1 MNPNW
6 HYCGTC
12 GNTVVGNGD
21 LRVKHIDKLRIAD
34 VSVLSDIPSANTQI
48 WAYLVAWVA
57 VCGIQK
63 SDKAHPAPNRK
74 GFEAEVRDKEKKK
87 NNQ

>member
-1 MNPNW
+1 MIQLALLW
-6 HYCGTC
+6 YMW
-12 GNTVVGNGD
+12 
-21 LRVKHIDKLRIAD
+21 KHRSRQWRFARQAHRQTSDHN